1 MLLLKPKSL
10 APVRTRTEIEE
21 DPAFVRLTAEER
33 RAKPELRDVESLY
46 LFTTKT
52 GVTLVCL
59 TTDRSVVRASQVRDL
74 EARGYV

>member
-1 MLLLKPKSL
+1 MLLKPKNL
-10 APVRTRTEIEE
+10 APMRTRTEIEE

-33 RAKPELRDVESLY
+33 QAKPELLHVESLL

-59 TTDRSVVRASQVRDL
+59 TTDRKLAKANQFLKLVK
-74 EARGYV
+74 EGYV